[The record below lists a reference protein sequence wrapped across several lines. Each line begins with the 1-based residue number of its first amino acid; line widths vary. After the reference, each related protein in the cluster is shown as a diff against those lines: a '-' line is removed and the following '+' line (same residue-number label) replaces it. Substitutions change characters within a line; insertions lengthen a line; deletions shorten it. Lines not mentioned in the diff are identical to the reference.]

1 MHWLKLIPAI
11 ASMLLPSI
19 SIPNAAANEKLTCG
33 ELLDFNFK
41 PLGQNEPVNLCQQ
54 YSGKLIMVVNTASK
68 CAFTPQYE
76 GLETLYSR
84 YKDQGFVVLGF
95 PSNDFAGQEPG
106 TESQIKEFC
115 ELTYG
120 VNFPMFEKTHAEKSS
135 AAPFYQKLASVAGE
149 YPAWNFHK
157 YLIGAD
163 GKLIASIKSYT
174 KPDSDKVIK
183 LIEENLPKTVTAK

>member
-1 MHWLKLIPAI
+1 MHWLKLLPAI
-11 ASMLLPSI
+11 ATLLLPSI
-19 SIPNAAANEKLTCG
+19 SIPNAAANENLTCG

-54 YSGKLIMVVNTASK
+54 YSGKLIMIVNTASK
-68 CAFTPQYE
+68 CAFTPQYK
-76 GLETLYSR
+76 GLESLYSR
-84 YKDQGFVVLGF
+84 YKDQGFIVLGF

-106 TESQIKEFC
+106 TENQIKEFC

-120 VNFPMFEKTHAEKSS
+120 VNFPMFEKTHAGKPN
-135 AAPFYQKLASVAGE
+135 ADPFYQKLASVAGE

-157 YLIGAD
+157 YLIGTD

-174 KPDSDKVIK
+174 KPDSNKVIQ
-183 LIEENLPKTVTAK
+183 LIEKNLPKIATAE

>member
-1 MHWLKLIPAI
+1 MNWLKVLPAI
-11 ASMLLPSI
+11 ATLLLPGI
-19 SIPNAAANEKLTCG
+19 SIPSFAENEKLSCG
-33 ELLDFNFK
+33 ELLNYNFK
-41 PLGQNEPVNLCQQ
+41 PLGKNEPVNLCEQ
-54 YSGKLIMVVNTASK
+54 YSGKLIMIVNTASK

-76 GLETLYSR
+76 GLETLYKR

-106 TESQIKEFC
+106 TENQIKEFC

-120 VNFPMFEKTHAEKSS
+120 VNFPMFEKTHAGKSN